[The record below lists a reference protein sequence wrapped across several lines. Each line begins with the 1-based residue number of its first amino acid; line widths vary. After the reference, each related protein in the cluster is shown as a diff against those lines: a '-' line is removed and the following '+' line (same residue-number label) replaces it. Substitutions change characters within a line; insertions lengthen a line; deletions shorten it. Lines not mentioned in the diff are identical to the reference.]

1 VRDKK
6 QLNFDIKLAR
16 LMVAL
21 NCGFTGLASEE
32 VKKFSDEFLPEYHI
46 KNPSTFTRYSQTCA
60 N

>member
-1 VRDKK
+1 VRDKR

-21 NCGFTGLASEE
+21 NCGFTGLATEE

-46 KNPSTFTRYSQTCA
+46 KNPTTFTR
-60 N
+60 